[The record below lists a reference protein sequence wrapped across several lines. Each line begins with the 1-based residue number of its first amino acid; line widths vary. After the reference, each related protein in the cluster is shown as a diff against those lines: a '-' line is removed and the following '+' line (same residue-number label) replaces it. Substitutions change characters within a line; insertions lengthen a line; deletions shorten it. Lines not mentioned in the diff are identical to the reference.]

1 VDWQSIINIFVGAA
15 LTVIGWFARVLWD
28 AEKELRM
35 DLAKLREEL
44 PQTYVTKTDYRDDIK
59 ELKEMLRHILDKLDG
74 KVDKTI

>member
-1 VDWQSIINIFVGAA
+1 
-15 LTVIGWFARVLWD
+15 VLWD

>member
-1 VDWQSIINIFVGAA
+1 MDWQSIINIFVGAA